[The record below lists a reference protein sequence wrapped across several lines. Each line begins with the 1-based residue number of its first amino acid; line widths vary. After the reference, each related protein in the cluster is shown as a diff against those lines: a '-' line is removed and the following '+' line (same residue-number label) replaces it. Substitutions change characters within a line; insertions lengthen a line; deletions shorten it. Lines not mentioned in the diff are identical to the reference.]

1 MSKPLVVSI
10 PHQLGK
16 DEARRRLETGF
27 GSLKTQFGQHLT
39 SVEDT
44 WSGDRMDFKVA
55 AMGQQVTGHLEVK
68 PDTVDLH
75 VTLPFLLAMMADK
88 ARSFIQKQGTLMLE
102 KK

>member
-16 DEARRRLETGF
+16 EEARRRLVTGF
-27 GSLKTQFGQHLT
+27 GTLKSQFGQHLT
-39 SVEDT
+39 AVEDT
-44 WSGDRMDFKVA
+44 WTGDRMDFKVA

-68 PDTVDLH
+68 NDTVDLQ

-88 ARSFIQKQGTLMLE
+88 AKGFIQKQGHLMLE